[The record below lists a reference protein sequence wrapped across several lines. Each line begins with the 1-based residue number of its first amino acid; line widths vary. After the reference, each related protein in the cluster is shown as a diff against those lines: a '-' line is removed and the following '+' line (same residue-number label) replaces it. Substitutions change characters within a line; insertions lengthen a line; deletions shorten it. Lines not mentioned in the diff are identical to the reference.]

1 MKPTA
6 RLIALLASLTAFVPF
21 SIDTYLPSL
30 PQIAADLSSSTS
42 QVQHTISAFLA
53 GLCLG
58 MLFYGPLSDRYGR
71 RPLLL
76 GSLVLYG
83 LATLGCLFAGSIEQL
98 TAWRFLQALGGA
110 GALVL
115 ARAIARDL
123 FGLAQAAKV
132 LSWMHL
138 LTMMA
143 TLVAPMIGTWLVLI
157 DGWRTIFAAL
167 FILCGLCLLMVSVGL
182 KESLPT
188 QARGT
193 SLKGAFAAYPGI
205 VRQPRAVA
213 LILCMALAFGGMFAF
228 ITASPFVYVVYF
240 GVSPRTFSWLFG
252 LNILGIIV
260 VTFINARWV
269 TRFGPQRMLG
279 VGALLAGVAALAL
292 MVAGYT
298 QWGGLTSIVLCMVLY
313 MGVTGLL
320 GANCTASLMSMFPA
334 QAGASVALGI
344 SVQFAS
350 GALASVWVSRLA
362 DGTPWPM
369 CLVVGSCGLGCLVA
383 YGISIRAPV
392 NPAAARDEVS
402 APLRP

>member
-1 MKPTA
+1 MKPSV

-30 PQIAADLSSSTS
+30 PQIAIDLSSTTA

-83 LATLGCLFAGSIEQL
+83 LATLGCLFSGTIEQL

-110 GALVL
+110 GALVI
-115 ARAIARDL
+115 ARAVARDL
-123 FGLAQAAKV
+123 FGLAQVAKV
-132 LSWMHL
+132 MSWMHL

-143 TLVAPMIGTWLVLI
+143 TLVAPMVGTWLVLI

-167 FILCGLCLLMVSVGL
+167 FVLCALCLLMVSVGL
-182 KESLPT
+182 NESLT
-188 QARGT
+188 VQAHGT
-193 SLKGAFAAYPGI
+193 SLKRAFAAYPSI
-205 VRQPRAVA
+205 LQQPRAVA
-213 LILCMALAFGGMFAF
+213 LILCMALAFGGTFAF

-260 VTFINARWV
+260 VSFINARWV

-279 VGALLAGVAALAL
+279 VGAVLAGAAGLAL

-298 QWGGLTSIVLCMVLY
+298 QWGGLTSLVLCLVLY
-313 MGVTGLL
+313 MSVTGLL
-320 GANCTASLMSMFPA
+320 GANCAASLMTMFPT
-334 QAGASVALGI
+334 QAGASVALCI

-350 GALASVWVSRLA
+350 GALASLWVSHLA
-362 DGTPWPM
+362 DGSPWPM
-369 CLVVGSCGLGCLVA
+369 CLVVGSCGIGCLIA
-383 YGISIRAPV
+383 YGIATRTPADPVAAPEELSV
-392 NPAAARDEVS
+392 PFQ
-402 APLRP
+402 P

>member
-1 MKPTA
+1 MKPSA

-30 PQIAADLSSSTS
+30 PQIAIDLSSTTA

-83 LATLGCLFAGSIEQL
+83 LATLGCLFSGTIEQL

-110 GALVL
+110 GALVI
-115 ARAIARDL
+115 ARAVARDL
-123 FGLAQAAKV
+123 FGLAQVAKV
-132 LSWMHL
+132 MSWMHL
-138 LTMMA
+138 LTMTA
-143 TLVAPMIGTWLVLI
+143 TLVAPMVGTWLVLI

-167 FILCGLCLLMVSVGL
+167 FVLCALCLLMVSVGL
-182 KESLPT
+182 NESLT
-188 QARGT
+188 VQARGT
-193 SLKGAFAAYPGI
+193 SLKRAFAAYPRI
-205 VRQPRAVA
+205 LQHPRAVA
-213 LILCMALAFGGMFAF
+213 LILCMALAFGGTFAF

-240 GVSPRTFSWLFG
+240 GVSPRTFSGLFG

-260 VTFINARWV
+260 VSFINAHWV

-279 VGALLAGVAALAL
+279 VGAVLAGGAGLAL
-292 MVAGYT
+292 LVAGYT
-298 QWGGLTSIVLCMVLY
+298 QWGGLTSIVLCLVLY
-313 MGVTGLL
+313 MSVTGLL
-320 GANCTASLMSMFPA
+320 GANCAASLMTMFPS
-334 QAGASVALGI
+334 QAGASVALCI

-350 GALASVWVSRLA
+350 GALASLWVSRLA
-362 DGTPWPM
+362 DGSPWPM
-369 CLVVGSCGLGCLVA
+369 CLVVGSCGLGCLLA
-383 YGISIRAPV
+383 YGIATRTPV
-392 NPAAARDEVS
+392 NPVAAPDPLS
-402 APLRP
+402 APFQP

>member
-42 QVQHTISAFLA
+42 QVQHTISAFLV

-71 RPLLL
+71 
-76 GSLVLYG
+76 SLMLYG

-98 TAWRFLQALGGA
+98 MAWRFLQALGGG

-143 TLVAPMIGTWLVLI
+143 TLFAPMIGTWLVLI

-182 KESLPT
+182 NESLPA
-188 QARGT
+188 QVRGT

-252 LNILGIIV
+252 LNTLGIIV

-279 VGALLAGVAALAL
+279 VGAVLAGGVGIAL

-320 GANCTASLMSMFPA
+320 GANCTASLMSLFPG

-344 SVQFAS
+344 KYQH
-350 GALASVWVSRLA
+350 R
-362 DGTPWPM
+362 
-369 CLVVGSCGLGCLVA
+369 
-383 YGISIRAPV
+383 
-392 NPAAARDEVS
+392 
-402 APLRP
+402 

>member
-30 PQIAADLSSSTS
+30 PQIAIDLSSSTA

-83 LATLGCLFAGSIEQL
+83 LATLGCLFVASIEQL
-98 TAWRFLQALGGA
+98 IAWRFLQALGGA

-115 ARAIARDL
+115 ARAVARDL

-132 LSWMHL
+132 LSWMHM

-143 TLVAPMIGTWLVLI
+143 TLVAPMAGTWLVMI
-157 DGWRTIFAAL
+157 NGWRTIFAVL
-167 FILCGLCLLMVSVGL
+167 FILCGLCLLMATLGL
-182 KESLPT
+182 QESLPP
-188 QARGT
+188 QARGR
-193 SLKGAFAAYPGI
+193 SLKRAFAAYPQI
-205 VRQPRAVA
+205 VQQPRAVA
-213 LILCMALAFGGMFAF
+213 LILCMALAFGGVFAF
-228 ITASPFVYVVYF
+228 ITASPFVYMQYF
-240 GVSPRTFSWLFG
+240 GVLPRTFSWLFG
-252 LNILGIIV
+252 LNILGIIAV
-260 VTFINARWV
+260 SFINARCV
-269 TRFGPQRMLG
+269 TRLGPQRMLG
-279 VGALLAGVAALAL
+279 IGTLLAGAAGLAL
-292 MVAGYT
+292 LMAGYT
-298 QWGGLTSIVLCMVLY
+298 QWGGLTSIVLCLMLY
-313 MGVTGLL
+313 LGVTGLL
-320 GANCTASLMSMFPA
+320 SANCTASLMSMFPL

-350 GALASVWVSRLA
+350 GALASLAVSRLA

-369 CLVVGSCGLGCLVA
+369 CLVVGSCAVGCLVA
-383 YGISIRAPV
+383 YGIARRMPVTSVVGQDEQNAP
-392 NPAAARDEVS
+392 S
-402 APLRP
+402 LL

>member
-6 RLIALLASLTAFVPF
+6 RLVALLASLTAFVPF
-21 SIDTYLPSL
+21 SIATYLPSL
-30 PQIAADLSSSTS
+30 PQIAVDLSSSTA

-83 LATLGCLFAGSIEQL
+83 LATLVCLFAASIEQL
-98 TAWRFLQALGGA
+98 IAWRFLQALGGA

-115 ARAIARDL
+115 ARTVARDL

-132 LSWMHL
+132 MSWMHM

-157 DGWRTIFAAL
+157 DGWRTIFAVL
-167 FILCGLCLLMVSVGL
+167 FILCTLCLLMVATGL
-182 KESLPT
+182 GESLAP
-188 QARGT
+188 QARSG
-193 SLKGAFAAYPGI
+193 SLKGAFVAYPYI
-205 VRQPRAVA
+205 LQQPRAVA
-213 LILCMALAFGGMFAF
+213 LMLCMALASGGVFAF
-228 ITASPFVYVVYF
+228 ITASPFVYVEYF

-252 LNILGIIV
+252 LNIFSIIV
-260 VTFINARWV
+260 VSFINARCV
-269 TRFGPQRMLG
+269 TRLGPKRLLG
-279 VGALLAGVAALAL
+279 IGAALSGVAGLALL
-292 MVAGYT
+292 VAGYT
-298 QWGGLTSIVLCMVLY
+298 QWGGLSSLVLCLMLY

-320 GANCTASLMSMFPA
+320 GANCTASLMSLFPTL
-334 QAGASVALGI
+334 AGASVALGI
-344 SVQFAS
+344 AVQFAFGS
-350 GALASVWVSRLA
+350 LASVWVSHLA

-369 CLVVGSCGLGCLVA
+369 CLVVGTCGMGCLVA
-383 YGISIRAPV
+383 YGIAHRAPV
-392 NPAAARDEVS
+392 IPVK
-402 APLRP
+402 APEHIVPFQP

>member
-1 MKPTA
+1 MKSSA
-6 RLIALLASLTAFVPF
+6 RLIALLSSLTAFVPF

-30 PQIAADLSSSTS
+30 PQIARDLSSSTA

-76 GSLVLYG
+76 GSLIVYA
-83 LATLGCLFAGSIEQL
+83 LATLGCLFSGSVEQL
-98 TAWRFLQALGGA
+98 IAWRFLQALGGA

-115 ARAIARDL
+115 ARAVARDL

-157 DGWRTIFAAL
+157 QGWRTIFAAL
-167 FILCGLCLLMVSVGL
+167 FILSSLCLLMVALGL
-182 KESLPT
+182 KESHLA
-188 QARGT
+188 QHRGA
-193 SLKGAFAAYPGI
+193 SLREAFGAYLAI

-228 ITASPFVYVVYF
+228 ITAAPFVYVVYF
-240 GVSPRTFSWLFG
+240 GVSPRTFSLLFG
-252 LNILGIIV
+252 LNILGIILV
-260 VTFINARWV
+260 SFINARWV
-269 TRFGPQRMLG
+269 GRYGPQRMLG
-279 VGALLAGVAALAL
+279 VGAILASGAGVAL
-292 MVAGYT
+292 MGVGYAG
-298 QWGGLTSIVLCMVLY
+298 WGGLPGIVCCMLLY

-320 GANCTASLMSMFPA
+320 GANCLASLMSLFPR

-350 GALASVWVSRLA
+350 GALCSLWVSRLA
-362 DGTPWPM
+362 DGTPWPL
-369 CLVVGSCGLGCLVA
+369 CLVVGCCGVGSLLAFVL
-383 YGISIRAPV
+383 STRAGGTPT
-392 NPAAARDEVS
+392 NAEARTAS
-402 APLRP
+402 